1 MSKREGRRLFEA
13 WADAAARS
21 VPELAHARIRQ
32 RLLLAQA
39 KTHAPRR
46 ALRYG
51 FSLLAATTAVV
62 LAALLWGRPATT
74 TFHVAG
80 KSGQVGAWLTA
91 EPARELPLRFSE
103 GTKVALAAGS
113 RGRVSRVSSAGARI
127 ELDRGSVSANV
138 THRQGAD
145 WTFTAGPFEIS
156 VLGTKLDVS
165 WSPETGK
172 FELMVSSGRVLLRGP
187 LVPDAQEVRAGQ
199 LCRIDLTRRL
209 LELGVADAATAANA
223 APPVAAPPPAQPA
236 ASQSQR
242 EPEPF
247 APEPNASAVSRSTSP
262 EALLE
267 LAAAARQTG
276 RPEVERAALLECR
289 RRAPGQPAAAQAAFL
304 LGRASAG
311 AEAVRWFETY
321 LREQPAGLLAR
332 EASGR
337 LIESHLAAR
346 NSAAAA
352 QAAARYLA
360 AYPHGPHASMA
371 RRTLSAQGSESRD

>member
-1 MSKREGRRLFEA
+1 MNERERLRLLEA
-13 WADAAARS
+13 WSNAAARS

-32 RLLLAQA
+32 RLLEAQA
-39 KTHAPRR
+39 KARAPRS

-51 FSLLAATTAVV
+51 LSVLAAAMAVATV
-62 LAALLWGRPATT
+62 AALLWGQPETT
-74 TFHVAG
+74 TFQVAG
-80 KSGQVGAWLTA
+80 KTGQVGTWLTA

-103 GTKVALAAGS
+103 GTQVALAAGS
-113 RGRVSRVSSAGARI
+113 RGRVSGVSSAGARI
-127 ELDRGSVSANV
+127 ELERGSVRANV
-138 THRQGAD
+138 THRPGAD
-145 WTFTAGPFEIS
+145 WTFTAGPFQIS
-156 VLGTKLDVS
+156 VLGTELDIS

-172 FELMVSSGRVLLRGP
+172 LELTVASGRVLLRGP

-199 LCRIDLTRRL
+199 LCRVDLTRRL
-209 LELGVADAATAANA
+209 LELGRAGDAADATL
-223 APPVAAPPPAQPA
+223 PVAAPPPAPA
-236 ASQSQR
+236 ATNNKSQT
-242 EPEPF
+242 EPGPL
-247 APEPNASAVSRSTSP
+247 APEPSASTGISRSTSP

-289 RRAPGQPAAAQAAFL
+289 KRAPGQPPAAQAAYL

-311 AEAVRWFETY
+311 AEAARWFETY

-337 LIESHLAAR
+337 LIESHVAAG
-346 NSAAAA
+346 NSSAAG

-371 RRTLSAQGSESRD
+371 RRTLSARSESQD